1 MTGDAISSLVANRQR
16 AETSEGSVQV
26 AATFTL
32 NIQKNISKAMIADG
46 IVVEAFRPGE
56 DAEEDDGSIIVES
69 KNDTDG
75 VITSNAS
82 ATNSTTGVGV
92 AVGINIVTY
101 ENMAQVGDVRLTGES
116 LTIMADIYEKEAKN
130 VLEDIVNEL
139 LEKLKVKDIKDIADT
154 VLTELEGKTL
164 EEYLKGKLEDLGITN
179 IDDIASLLT
188 QTIIARL
195 EAFLKGTDVNDSVD
209 EELQELVNDTISK
222 YLKAS
227 MMPKKW

>member
-1 MTGDAISSLVANRQR
+1 M
-16 AETSEGSVQV
+16 
-26 AATFTL
+26 
-32 NIQKNISKAMIADG
+32 
-46 IVVEAFRPGE
+46 VEAFRPGE

-82 ATNSTTGVGV
+82 ATNSTTGFGV

-195 EAFLKGTDVNDSVD
+195 EAFPERNRC
-209 EELQELVNDTISK
+209 Q
-222 YLKAS
+222 
-227 MMPKKW
+227 

>member
-1 MTGDAISSLVANRQR
+1 
-16 AETSEGSVQV
+16 
-26 AATFTL
+26 
-32 NIQKNISKAMIADG
+32 
-46 IVVEAFRPGE
+46 
-56 DAEEDDGSIIVES
+56 
-69 KNDTDG
+69 
-75 VITSNAS
+75 
-82 ATNSTTGVGV
+82 
-92 AVGINIVTY
+92 
-101 ENMAQVGDVRLTGES
+101 
-116 LTIMADIYEKEAKN
+116 KN

-222 YLKAS
+222 ISEGIDDAKEVVEV
-227 MMPKKW
+227 